1 MSVSNGVISAPVSI
15 SDIQTAIGAAGGG
28 DLGTLCSH
36 ANINMW
42 SKFKPVKSAQV
53 GLIDTTG
60 QLAQGGTTWDETIST
75 QWWRDTW
82 NAMNN
87 PIKYGIQPRT
97 GSALNSLYSSY
108 YAQGLEWLYYRPTGG
123 QFPYR
128 QLDFLQYNHYASHP
142 LGSISAPSSLI
153 LASSAD
159 GGWSVDVSMMRDQDD
174 ALPISQRDYV
184 IPEDILKEQWGV
196 STIYFGFAL
205 IDKTDGEAKIWTT
218 GNRYIG
224 SGNRGL
230 DYGHTYYVMPFYSNV
245 SFEQDFSQSFN
256 PGNPSIPGNA
266 QFATIPYIDL
276 PELVVA
282 SNSVTHEDAR
292 FSVRGVLQNGRLS
305 VTAVINAEPLV
316 VTGGTIR
323 FNGGTYPNV
332 IIYVCKANTTVGTGN
347 PDPNNVL
354 ATTSYSN
361 ISVAS
366 GAKTTLTHT
375 FLISADKCRIF
386 IYAGNGNPND
396 PGLMARASGDAMISQ
411 GNIEPTL

>member
-1 MSVSNGVISAPVSI
+1 MSVSNGIISAPVEI
-15 SDIQTAIGAAGGG
+15 SDIQSAIGATAGGDIG
-28 DLGTLCSH
+28 QLCTH
-36 ANINMW
+36 VNINMW
-42 SKFKPVKSAQV
+42 AKFKPVKSAQV
-53 GLIDTTG
+53 DLIDTTP
-60 QLAQGGTTWDETIST
+60 QLSGSVWNESYSHP
-75 QWWRDTW
+75 WWVYCW
-82 NAMNN
+82 NATNN

-97 GSALNSLYSSY
+97 GSALNSLYSAY
-108 YAQGLEWLYYRPTGG
+108 YAQGVEWQYYRPTGG

-128 QLDFLQYNHYASHP
+128 ALDFLQYNHYASHP

-184 IPEDILKEQWGV
+184 IPEDILKAQWGV

-205 IDKTDGEAKIWTT
+205 IDTADDQAKIWTT

-224 SGNRGL
+224 AGTNGGRL
-230 DYGHTYYVMPFYSNV
+230 TAGHTYYVMPFYASA
-245 SFEQDFSQSFN
+245 SFEQDTSQSFN
-256 PGNPSIPGNA
+256 PGPTSIPANT
-266 QFATIPYIDL
+266 QLATIPYIDL
-276 PELVVA
+276 PQLLIP
-282 SNSVTHEDAR
+282 NGSVTHEDAR

-305 VTAVINAEPLV
+305 MTAVINAEPLV

-323 FNGGTYPNV
+323 FNGGTYPTV
-332 IIYVCKANTTVGTGN
+332 VVYVCKADTVVGTGN
-347 PDPNNVL
+347 PDPNDVL

-375 FLISADKCRIF
+375 FIISADKCRIF
-386 IYAGNGNPND
+386 IYAGNGDPND
-396 PGLMARASGDAMISQ
+396 HGLMARASGDAMVSGGTIV
-411 GNIEPTL
+411 PV

>member
-1 MSVSNGVISAPVSI
+1 MSVLDGVISAPVEI
-15 SDIQTAIGAAGGG
+15 SDIQNAIGATAGG
-28 DLGTLCSH
+28 DLGRLCTH
-36 ANINMW
+36 VNINMW
-42 SKFKPVKSAQV
+42 AKFKPVKCD
-53 GLIDTTG
+53 GTDIIDTTD
-60 QLAQGGTTWDETIST
+60 QLSGSVWNENYSHP
-75 QWWRDTW
+75 WWVYCW

-97 GSALNSLYSSY
+97 GSALNSLYSAY
-108 YAQGLEWLYYRPTGG
+108 YAQGVEWQYYRSTGG

-184 IPEDILKEQWGV
+184 TPEDILKAQWGV

-205 IDKTDGEAKIWTT
+205 IDKADDKAKIWTT

-224 SGNRGL
+224 SGKGGL
-230 DYGHTYYVMPFYSNV
+230 DYGKTYYVMPFYSNV

-256 PGNPSIPGNA
+256 PGNPTIPGTA
-266 QFATIPYIDL
+266 QLATIPYIDL
-276 PELVVA
+276 PQLVIP
-282 SNSVTHEDAR
+282 NGSVTHEDAR
-292 FSVRGVLQNGRLS
+292 FSVRGKLQNGMLT
-305 VTAVINAEPLV
+305 VTAVINAEPLT

-323 FNGGTYPNV
+323 FNGGTYPTV
-332 IIYVCKANTTVGTGN
+332 TIYVCKADTIVGTGN
-347 PDPNNVL
+347 PDPNKVL
-354 ATTSYSN
+354 ASYSYTN
-361 ISVAS
+361 ISVVG
-366 GAKTTLTHT
+366 GAKTTLTRNFT
-375 FLISADKCRIF
+375 ILADKCRIF

-396 PGLMARASGDAMISQ
+396 PTLMARASGDAMVSEGTIV
-411 GNIEPTL
+411 PV

>member
-1 MSVSNGVISAPVSI
+1 MSVNNGVISAPVSI

-42 SKFKPVKSAQV
+42 SKFKPVKCD
-53 GLIDTTG
+53 GTNIIDTTG
-60 QLAQGGTTWDETIST
+60 QLSGSVWNENYSHP
-75 QWWRDTW
+75 WWVYCW

-108 YAQGLEWLYYRPTGG
+108 YAQGVEWQYYRPTGG

-128 QLDFLQYNHYASHP
+128 QLDFLQYNHNASHP

-159 GGWSVDVSMMRDQDD
+159 GGWSVNVSMMRDQDD

-205 IDKTDGEAKIWTT
+205 IDTADDQAKIWTT

-276 PELVVA
+276 PKLVVA

-292 FSVRGVLQNGRLS
+292 FSVRGVLQNGMLS
-305 VTAVINAEPLV
+305 VTAVINAEPLT

-323 FNGGTYPNV
+323 FNGGTYPT
-332 IIYVCKANTTVGTGN
+332 ITIYVCKANTIVGTGN
-347 PDPNNVL
+347 PDPNDVL
-354 ATTSYSN
+354 ATYSYNN

-386 IYAGNGNPND
+386 IYAGNGNQYD
-396 PGLMARASGDAMISQ
+396 PTLMARASGDAMISE
-411 GNIEPTL
+411 GTIVPTA

>member
-1 MSVSNGVISAPVSI
+1 MSVLNGVISAPVEI
-15 SDIQTAIGAAGGG
+15 SDIQSAIGATAGGDIG
-28 DLGTLCSH
+28 QLCTH
-36 ANINMW
+36 VNINMW
-42 SKFKPVKSAQV
+42 AKFKPVKSAQV
-53 GLIDTTG
+53 DLIDTTP
-60 QLAQGGTTWDETIST
+60 QLSGTTWNESYST
-75 QWWRDTW
+75 PWWVYCW
-82 NAMNN
+82 NTMNN
-87 PIKYGIQPRT
+87 PIKFGIQPRT
-97 GSALNSLYSSY
+97 GSALNSLYSAY
-108 YAQGLEWLYYRPTGG
+108 YAKGVEWQYYRPTGG

-128 QLDFLQYNHYASHP
+128 QLDFLGYNHKASRP

-184 IPEDILKEQWGV
+184 TPEDILKAQWGV

-205 IDKTDGEAKIWTT
+205 IDTADDQAKIWTT

-230 DYGHTYYVMPFYSNV
+230 DYGKTYYVMPFYSNV

-256 PGNPSIPGNA
+256 PGNPTIPGTA

-282 SNSVTHEDAR
+282 SGSVTNDDAR
-292 FSVRGVLQNGRLS
+292 FSVRGKLQNGMLT

-323 FNGGTYPNV
+323 FNGGAYPTV
-332 IIYVCKANTTVGTGN
+332 TIYVCKADTIVGTGN
-347 PDPNNVL
+347 PDPNDVL
-354 ATTSYSN
+354 DTYSYTN
-361 ISVAS
+361 ISVVS
-366 GAKTTLTHT
+366 GAKTTLTRN
-375 FLISADKCRIF
+375 FNILADKCRIF
-386 IYAGNGNPND
+386 IYAGNGDPND
-396 PGLMARASGDAMISQ
+396 PTLMARASGDAMVSEGTIV
-411 GNIEPTL
+411 PV